1 MKNLVL
7 QIKELKVH
15 FNTDDGPIKAVDG
28 ISFDVKKNSVVAIVG
43 ESGCGKSV
51 TARTILQ
58 LLPPNAQITNGELNF
73 FPNVNKN
80 QDEIFRN

>member
-43 ESGCGKSV
+43 ETVADQVSRFFRQG
-51 TARTILQ
+51 ARPLG
-58 LLPPNAQITNGELNF
+58 A
-73 FPNVNKN
+73 
-80 QDEIFRN
+80 